1 MPGAQCTRSLVCAW
15 CSQDAHEYSQRSHR
29 KSPGIPARN
38 GFNGFLRALPGDRAF
53 LSPSLPD
60 KGRSAPGWAD
70 PPSDNLTP
78 ASRRQDHTTSPSAT
92 ESVVRVPSDRSRI
105 EDPPCITSHAQR
117 CRIHRIP
124 PRVRD
129 DRDTPLVWDGTEELI
144 AAAEISENQNI
155 FCYGD
160 GQPKSHQI

>member
-60 KGRSAPGWAD
+60 QRPIRARLGRSAIRQFDAGVE
-70 PPSDNLTP
+70 
-78 ASRRQDHTTSPSAT
+78 ASGPHDFT
-92 ESVVRVPSDRSRI
+92 VRNRV
-105 EDPPCITSHAQR
+105 
-117 CRIHRIP
+117 CR
-124 PRVRD
+124 PRAV
-129 DRDTPLVWDGTEELI
+129 
-144 AAAEISENQNI
+144 
-155 FCYGD
+155 
-160 GQPKSHQI
+160 